1 MHYVEIIPMEVFR
14 FAFVDLAVSDKK
26 KRHIDDDGPGRKVKK
41 ECFFQETYGKLRD
54 KTTTTAFVLVDSDK

>member
-1 MHYVEIIPMEVFR
+1 MTRTFIGVAIRSYNHQ
-14 FAFVDLAVSDKK
+14 SSQ